1 MCGYLAK
8 SRLCR
13 AASLRC
19 REILLSRTRCATRAV
34 HKSRLYKFRRFKGD
48 FSVQVFANLAFW
60 GFRPG
65 DLYMETPFE
74 GRLDVQA
81 RLVQGNPGGC
91 GRGLGKE
98 GKFVRGLEALSL

>member
-1 MCGYLAK
+1 M
-8 SRLCR
+8 
-13 AASLRC
+13 
-19 REILLSRTRCATRAV
+19 RAV

-48 FSVQVFANLAFW
+48 YCVQVSANLAFW

-74 GRLDVQA
+74 GRLDVHA

-91 GRGLGKE
+91 GRGLGKK
-98 GKFVRGLEALSL
+98 GTFVRGLEALSL

>member
-19 REILLSRTRCATRAV
+19 WEILLSRTRCATRAV
-34 HKSRLYKFRRFKGD
+34 HKSRLYKFRCLKGD
-48 FSVQVFANLAFW
+48 FCVQVSAHLAFW

-74 GRLDVQA
+74 GQLDVQA

-98 GKFVRGLEALSL
+98 GKFVRGLETLSL